1 MSEPSVPPAG
11 WYPAPHASNER
22 RYWDGARWLDH
33 PAAPQSPAP
42 AVSLSG
48 AADKPKRRLKW
59 GHWLLIVVAALVVIG
74 GIGTALS
81 GGNRATGSPPASAHS
96 SSPQPA
102 GEEPA
107 AEPEP
112 EPDPEPVMVDVPDLV
127 GLTAAEAVDE
137 LRDLGL
143 EPELNNE
150 DDADVTG
157 SRPAA
162 GVSVEKGSTVV
173 ILAKDR
179 PTLSLGQENA
189 VKKALSYLDFTAF
202 SRKGLID
209 QLEYEGFSTKEA
221 AFAVDYID
229 VDWNE
234 QAALKAQDYLDF
246 SSFSRQGLIDQLVYE
261 GFTEKQAKHG
271 VKEVGF

>member
-1 MSEPSVPPAG
+1 MSDPSVPPAG
-11 WYPAPHASNER
+11 WYPAPHANNEQ

-33 PAAPQSPAP
+33 PAAPQNTAP
-42 AVSLSG
+42 AVSVTM

-59 GHWLLIVVAALVVIG
+59 WHWLLIGVAALVVIG
-74 GIGTALS
+74 GIGNALS
-81 GGNRATGSPPASAHS
+81 GGSRPAGSLPAPADS
-96 SSPQPA
+96 SSAQPV

-107 AEPEP
+107 ADPEP
-112 EPDPEPVMVDVPDLV
+112 VPDPEPVMVDVPDLA

-137 LRDLGL
+137 LRALGL

-157 SRPAA
+157 SKPAA
-162 GVSVEKGSTVV
+162 GKSVEEGSTVV
-173 ILAKDR
+173 ILAKDQ
-179 PTLSLGQENA
+179 PTLSLGQQNA
-189 VKKALSYLDFTAF
+189 VKKALSYLDYTAF

-209 QLEYEGFSTKEA
+209 QLEYEGFSTKEST
-221 AFAVDYID
+221 FAVDYID

-234 QAALKAQDYLDF
+234 QAALKAQDYLDY

-261 GFTEKQAKHG
+261 GFSEKQAKHG
-271 VKEVGF
+271 VKAVGF